1 MIKKE
6 NTKFKE
12 TYYEDVCENGLRI
25 IVWHK
30 PEFATTSCLFATPYG
45 SFDAEQ
51 LDSDQNHIQFPEG
64 IAHFLE
70 HKLFESDAG
79 DVMGTFSAMGANVNA
94 FTSFNETIYYF
105 DTSSEDISEPL
116 NLLLDFVQDLRITNE
131 SVEKEKG
138 IIAQELNMYLEMPD
152 SRLLF
157 ESFRSLYKHHPIKN
171 DIGGTVDSVYQIT
184 KEDLERCYAINYH
197 PANMT
202 LIVVTPTDPATIIDL
217 VKTNQNKKTF
227 PPFKAVTRFFKEE
240 PSAVV
245 EKTKS
250 IKMDVSTTKL
260 SLSYKFAVL
269 DESDASRTKRDWA
282 LRFVLENH
290 FTPMNP
296 NFQTWLDNHQISHY
310 FDYEIDCSKDYALL
324 LFSDEGID
332 QASFKSFIQEQLN
345 LMQQTSISESSLL
358 QLKNRSLGESLSI
371 FNQPE
376 AIGIQYFRNMQAGVH
391 LFDTIDIIAN
401 LTSEYCDTTWRAI
414 DFSNVA
420 EIVIEPK

>member
-12 TYYEDVCENGLRI
+12 TYYEDKCENGLRI

-45 SFDAEQ
+45 SFDAQ
-51 LDSDQNHIQFPEG
+51 QMDSQNNLIQFPEG

-79 DVMGTFSAMGANVNA
+79 DVMSTFSAMGANVNA
-94 FTSFNETIYYF
+94 FTSFNETVYYF
-105 DTSSEDISEPL
+105 DTSSEDITEPL
-116 NLLLDFVQDLRITNE
+116 NLLLDFVQDLRITHE

-157 ESFRSLYKHHPIKN
+157 ESFRSLYQNHPLKN

-184 KEDLERCYAINYH
+184 KEDLEKCYAINYH

-202 LIVVTPTDPATIIDL
+202 LIVVTPTLPEKVIQL
-217 VKTNQNKKTF
+217 VKDNQQQKSF
-227 PPFKAVTRFFKEE
+227 PPFYPVTRYFKTE
-240 PSAVV
+240 PQEVV
-245 EKTKS
+245 DKTKS
-250 IKMDVSTTKL
+250 IKLDVSTTKL
-260 SLSYKFAVL
+260 SLSYKL
-269 DESDASRTKRDWA
+269 DILNESDASRTQRDWA
-282 LRFVLENH
+282 LRFCLEKH
-290 FTPMNP
+290 FTSMNP
-296 NFQTWLDNHQISHY
+296 NFQHWLDTHQISHY
-310 FDYEIDCSKDYALL
+310 FDYEIDLSKDYALL
-324 LFSDEGID
+324 IFSDEGID
-332 QASFKSFIQEQLN
+332 QKAFKTFIEQQLLQMIEN
-345 LMQQTSISESSLL
+345 PMSDSLLL

-391 LFDTIDIIAN
+391 LFDTIEIIAN
-401 LTSEYCDTTWRAI
+401 LTCDICATTCNAI
-414 DFSNVA
+414 DFTNVA